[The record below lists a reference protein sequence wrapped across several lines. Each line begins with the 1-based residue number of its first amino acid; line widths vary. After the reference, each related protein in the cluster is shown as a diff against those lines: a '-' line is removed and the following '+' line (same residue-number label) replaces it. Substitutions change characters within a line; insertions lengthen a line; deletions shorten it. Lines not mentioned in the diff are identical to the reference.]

1 MQAQGLLAERLRAL
15 PDRPGV
21 YLFKDASGT
30 IIYIGKATSLQHR
43 VRSYFQGIDKDPKKQ
58 HIAGEAVDVDYI
70 LTDSPVQALR
80 WEADL
85 IKRERPRYNVRLRD
99 DKAYP
104 YIRIAVQEPWPHV
117 GIVRRTANDGARYFG
132 PFTDADA
139 VRNTLDTVNRLFP
152 YIRCRK
158 PITGTDRRACI
169 YYDIKRCVAPCI
181 GAVNNI
187 EYRQLIDNA
196 VGFLEGKQDE
206 ALDVLREEMDQAAED
221 LQFERAAALRDRI
234 RAAER
239 IIVQQR
245 VVAGSKIEQDV
256 IGLARE
262 NGNVC
267 AQVFYIRDGKLRGRD
282 YFMLEGAADE
292 SDGSVVQS
300 FVLQHYGAA
309 TQLPREIIVPAAVDD
324 PASLE
329 AWLLDQA
336 GHRVA
341 LRVPRRGSDRRLVEL
356 AAENAREALER
367 QKVEWLSDA
376 ARTTGALLELQEHLE
391 LDSAPERVECY
402 DISNTQGTN
411 SVASMVVFEH
421 GRPKRSDYKR
431 FQIKT
436 VEGTNDFASMA
447 EVLTRRFKRLR
458 ESAVGSPNS
467 EEDGSKGSESSW
479 DEVPDLV
486 IVDGGKGQLSAALRV
501 MEDLAL
507 VAIPVVGLAK
517 EREEIFLPGRSEPVL
532 LPRGSQS
539 LFLVQRIRDEAHRFA
554 ITYHRKL
561 RGKKGLHSALDD
573 LPGVG
578 PKRKRAM
585 LRAFGSLN
593 GIKAAS
599 VDELAAIPG
608 MTRRTAQLVKDQ
620 L

>member
-1 MQAQGLLAERLRAL
+1 MQAEGLLAERLRAL

-21 YLFKDASGT
+21 YLFKDTSGN

-43 VRSYFQGIDKDPKKQ
+43 VRSYFQGIEHDRKKQ
-58 HIAGEAVDVDYI
+58 NIVGDAVDVDYI

-117 GIVRRTANDGARYFG
+117 GIVRRTTNDGARYFG

-139 VRNTLDTVNRLFP
+139 VRNTLDTINRLFP

-158 PITGTDRRACI
+158 PITGNDRRACI

-181 GAVNNI
+181 GAVNNVQ
-187 EYRQLIDNA
+187 YGQLIDGA
-196 VGFLEGKQDE
+196 IGFLEGKQDE
-206 ALDVLREEMDQAAED
+206 ALDTLRQEMEQAAED

-234 RAAER
+234 RAVER

-245 VVAGSKIEQDV
+245 VVADSRIEQDV
-256 IGLARE
+256 LGLARE

-267 AQVFYIRDGKLRGRD
+267 VQVFYIRDGKLRGRD
-282 YFMLEGAADE
+282 YFMLEGAADD
-292 SDGSVVQS
+292 SDGSVVTS

-309 TQLPREIIVPAAVDD
+309 TQLPREIILPAPVEDQT
-324 PASLE
+324 SME

-341 LRVPRRGSDRRLVEL
+341 LRVPRRGSGRRLVEL

-391 LDSAPERVECY
+391 LDAAPERIECF

-421 GRPKRSDYKR
+421 GKPKRSDYKR

-436 VEGTNDFASMA
+436 VEGANDFASMA

-458 ESAVGSPNS
+458 EAHADGAASENGS
-467 EEDGSKGSESSW
+467 GAESSW
-479 DEVPDLV
+479 DKVPDLV
-486 IVDGGKGQLSAALRV
+486 IVDGGKGQLSAAVKV

-561 RGKKGLHSALDD
+561 RGKTGLHSALDD

-578 PKRKRAM
+578 PKRKRAL

-593 GIKAAS
+593 GIRSAS
-599 VDELAAIPG
+599 VDELAAVPG
-608 MTRRTAQLVKDQ
+608 MTRTTAKTLKAQL
-620 L
+620 

>member
-1 MQAQGLLAERLRAL
+1 MQAQGLLADRLRAL

-21 YLFKDASGT
+21 YMFKDATGG

-43 VRSYFQGIDKDPKKQ
+43 VRSYFQGVENDLKKQ
-58 HIAGEAVDVDYI
+58 HIVGEAVDVDYI

-104 YIRIAVQEPWPHV
+104 YIRIAVHEPWPHV
-117 GIVRRTANDGARYFG
+117 GIVRRVHTDGARYFG
-132 PFTDADA
+132 PFTDSDA

-181 GAVNNI
+181 GVVNNA

-196 VGFLEGKQDE
+196 VAFLDGKQDA
-206 ALDVLREEMDQAAED
+206 ALDTLRQEMEEAAEA
-221 LQFERAAALRDRI
+221 LQFERAAGLRDRI
-234 RAAER
+234 RSAER
-239 IIVQQR
+239 IIAQQR
-245 VVAGSKIEQDV
+245 VVADSHIEQDV
-256 IGLARE
+256 LGFARE

-267 AQVFYIRDGKLRGRD
+267 VQVFYIRDSKLRGRD
-282 YFMLEGAADE
+282 YFLLEGAADE
-292 SDGSVVQS
+292 SDSAVVTS
-300 FVLQHYGAA
+300 FLLQHYGAA
-309 TQLPREIIVPAAVDD
+309 TQLPREVLLPTPVED
-324 PASLE
+324 PASVQ
-329 AWLLDQA
+329 AWLQEQA
-336 GHRVA
+336 GHRVK
-341 LRVPRRGSDRRLVEL
+341 LQVPRRGNALRLIEL
-356 AAENAREALER
+356 ATENAREALER
-367 QKVEWLSDA
+367 QKVEWLSDT
-376 ARTTGALLELQEHLE
+376 ARTTGALLELQEY
-391 LDSAPERVECY
+391 LDLDTAPERIECY

-411 SVASMVVFEH
+411 SVASLVVFEH

-436 VEGTNDFASMA
+436 VEGANDFASMA

-458 ESAVGSPNS
+458 EGQATAPGEDS
-467 EEDGSKGSESSW
+467 EDGPGQTAW
-479 DEVPDLV
+479 DKVPDLV
-486 IVDGGKGQLSAALRV
+486 IVDGGKGQLGAAMKV
-501 MEDLAL
+501 MDDLAL
-507 VAIPVVGLAK
+507 AAIPVVGLAK
-517 EREEIFLPGRSEPVL
+517 EREEIFIPGRADSIL

-554 ITYHRKL
+554 ITYQRKL
-561 RGKKGLHSALDD
+561 RGKSSLRSALDD

-578 PKRKRAM
+578 PKRKRA
-585 LRAFGSLN
+585 LLLAFGSLR
-593 GIKAAS
+593 GIKAAT
-599 VDELAAIPG
+599 VDELAAVPG